1 MSVDQETSL
10 TGILM
15 PRTTCFINQSVK
27 KIMSWQKSELDF
39 SLMRMNKA
47 DNIAIAIQLFR
58 NLLSYMTDR
67 KSSKRPVMHA
77 RKFLKL
83 CINAEDEVKNEAFL
97 QVKKQ
102 ITENPRYDSLL
113 RGWKFL
119 AILSS
124 VFTPPSQTI
133 YNIIMNYLFFE
144 MQNNT
149 DSAIVRHAKYIF
161 VRM

>member
-10 TGILM
+10 AGILM
-15 PRTTCFINQSVK
+15 PQKTCCFPKSVK
-27 KIMSWQKSELDF
+27 SMMSWQKSELSY
-39 SLMRMNKA
+39 SLIRMAKG

-83 CINAEDEVKNEAFL
+83 CINADDEVKNEAYI

-102 ITENPRYDSLL
+102 LSENPRYDSLL

-124 VFTPPSQTI
+124 VFTPPSNTI